1 MVPINMVHV
10 APPPVTP
17 PPRPPAQTRPR
28 PPIPETFRNL
38 RRVCGDPASAPA
50 CLDEIGELERD
61 VESRLAKDAL
71 AKMRMKCVIDHDPCD
86 PDEM

>member
-1 MVPINMVHV
+1 
-10 APPPVTP
+10 
-17 PPRPPAQTRPR
+17 
-28 PPIPETFRNL
+28 
-38 RRVCGDPASAPA
+38 VCGAPASAPA

-71 AKMRMKCVIDHDPCD
+71 AKMRMKCVIDHDACD